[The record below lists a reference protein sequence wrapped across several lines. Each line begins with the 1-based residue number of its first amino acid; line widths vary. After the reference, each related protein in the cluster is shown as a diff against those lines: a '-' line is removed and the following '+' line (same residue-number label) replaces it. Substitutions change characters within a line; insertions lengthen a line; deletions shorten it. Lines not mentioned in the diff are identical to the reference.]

1 MCEKLENKTF
11 GETLARYLY
20 KTKENIL
27 PIVLNSEQYDFFKRE
42 YTRLVR
48 NKV

>member
-1 MCEKLENKTF
+1 MCKKLENKTF

-20 KTKENIL
+20 KTKEKVL
-27 PIVLNSEQYDFFKRE
+27 PIVLNSEQYIFFKRE

>member
-1 MCEKLENKTF
+1 MYKKLENKTF
-11 GETLARYLY
+11 GETLACYLY

-27 PIVLNSEQYDFFKRE
+27 PIVLNSEQYVFFKRE